1 MMVSNQ
7 YGHHILP
14 MAKYEILSG
23 ADLGFNVKIVGDD
36 GARQTMLGFP
46 TREAAETWIV
56 DDKRRSHEEDYRTTS
71 TSRSAFGA

>member
-1 MMVSNQ
+1 MQEEAAV
-7 YGHHILP
+7 
-14 MAKYEILSG
+14 
-23 ADLGFNVKIVGDD
+23 ADEALAFLEAIGDLRAAALTIGDD